1 MELGKMKLSRTALWI
16 LGIGFFVIASAALIM
31 LNFQQSGDT
40 EQLEDSLAMTQG
52 LLTRLVS
59 EREALDSQLAQLENQ
74 LDEAESAFRRS
85 KANFPKVVMSIEYD
99 EELFMIAD
107 DYDLEIMS
115 LTASEPRD
123 TKVEEITYDATVFEV
138 EVRGEVANILSF
150 INNIATGGYF
160 TTATVEL
167 INLEVPEPGQDEK
180 PSAVIKLVI
189 YSYEGE

>member
-1 MELGKMKLSRTALWI
+1 MRLSKTALLI

-31 LNFQQSGDT
+31 LHSQQSGDA

-52 LLTRLVS
+52 LHTRLTS
-59 EREALDSQLAQLENQ
+59 EREALDSQLIQLQNQ

-115 LTASEPRD
+115 LTASEPCD
-123 TKVEEITYDATVFEV
+123 TKVEEITYDTTIFEV

-160 TTATVEL
+160 TAATVEL
-167 INLEVPEPGQDEK
+167 VNMEVPEPDQDEQ

>member
-1 MELGKMKLSRTALWI
+1 MRLSKTALLI

-31 LNFQQSGDT
+31 LHSQQSGDA

-52 LLTRLVS
+52 LHTRLVS
-59 EREALDSQLAQLENQ
+59 EREALDSQLIQLQNQ

-123 TKVEEITYDATVFEV
+123 TKVEEITYDTTIFEV

-150 INNIATGGYF
+150 INNVATGGYF
-160 TTATVEL
+160 TAATVEL
-167 INLEVPEPGQDEK
+167 VNMEVPEPDQDEQ
-180 PSAVIKLVI
+180 PSAVIKIIV

>member
-1 MELGKMKLSRTALWI
+1 MRLSKTALLI
-16 LGIGFFVIASAALIM
+16 LGIGFFVIASGVLIM
-31 LNFQQSGDT
+31 LHFQQSGDT
-40 EQLEDSLAMTQG
+40 EQLEDSLVMTQV

-59 EREALDSQLAQLENQ
+59 EREALDSQLIQLENQ
-74 LDEAESAFRRS
+74 LDEAESAFRHS

-115 LTASEPRD
+115 LTASEPSD
-123 TKVEEITYDATVFEV
+123 TTVEEITYDTTVFEV
-138 EVRGEVANILSF
+138 EVRGEVENILSF

-160 TTATVEL
+160 TAATVEL
-167 INLEVPEPGQDEK
+167 INLEVPETDQDEQ
-180 PSAVIKLVI
+180 PSAVIKIIV